1 MIFQSV
7 GSQHDL
13 VDSLK
18 HLVSLGGEATRTRLT
33 RHLSRHYQG
42 EAAVFTKGRNALSEA
57 VRIATGGKGKV
68 AISGF
73 TCYVVVQAVRE
84 AGCDVVYLD
93 IEKSD
98 LNFSAA
104 SLEEAI
110 KDDAEIRAVIVQNT
124 LGIPCDIA
132 AIERVTDQHN
142 LYLIEDLAHC
152 VGATYDDGREVGKV
166 GDMTML
172 SFGRDKLLDT
182 VSGGALIVR
191 NPELRVQ
198 LRQPY
203 ADALWRDQ
211 LRDRVYPIL
220 MWLVRVSYGVG
231 IGRYIMAG
239 ASMIGL
245 ITRSGDG
252 KIDRESVMPGW
263 QAARVLDR
271 LHYAKNDR
279 RRRLELTRTYQR
291 AFGDDFLLVG
301 VDDNAAPV
309 RLGLMVKNRARI
321 IAKLREAGMMLE
333 DIWYDSPVGPKK
345 LYPKAGFPEDKCPNA
360 VAVSHE
366 IINLPTHRYVTDEVV
381 KQIAEIIKREAA
393 V

>member
-18 HLVSLGGEATRTRLT
+18 YLVSIGGETTRTRLT

-42 EAAVFTKGRNALSEA
+42 EAAVFTRGRNALSEA

-104 SLEEAI
+104 TLEKAVS
-110 KDDAEIRAVIVQNT
+110 DDSEIRAVIVQNT
-124 LGIPCDIA
+124 LGNPCDIV
-132 AIERVTDQHN
+132 AIEKVADRHN
-142 LYLIEDLAHC
+142 LYLIEDLAHSA
-152 VGATYDDGREVGKV
+152 GANYSDGREVGKV

-211 LRDRVYPIL
+211 VRDRIYPVL
-220 MWLVRVSYGVG
+220 MWLVRVTYPAR

-239 ASMIGL
+239 ISKIGL

-252 KIDRESVMPGW
+252 RIDREAVMPGW
-263 QAARVLDR
+263 QAARALSR

-279 RRRLELTRTYQR
+279 RRRLELAKGYQQ
-291 AFGDDFLLVG
+291 ALGDDLPIVG
-301 VDDNAAPV
+301 LDDDSAPV
-309 RLGLMVKNRARI
+309 RLALMVKNRARV
-321 IAKLREAGMMLE
+321 IAKLREVGIMLE
-333 DIWYDSPVGPKK
+333 DIWYDTPVGPKR
-345 LYPKAGFPEDKCPNA
+345 LYPKAGYVEENCPNA

-366 IINLPTHRYVTDEVV
+366 IVNLPTHRYVTSEIIQ
-381 KQIAEIIKREAA
+381 QIASIIKREAA

>member
-42 EAAVFTKGRNALSEA
+42 EAAAFTKGRNALSEA

-68 AISGF
+68 AVSGF

-104 SLEEAI
+104 TLEKAI
-110 KDDAEIRAVIVQNT
+110 SDDSEIRAVIVQNT

-152 VGATYDDGREVGKV
+152 VGATYSDGREVGKV

-211 LRDRVYPIL
+211 FRDRVYPIL
-220 MWLVRVSYGVG
+220 MWLVRVTYSVG

-279 RRRLELTRTYQR
+279 RRRLELAQSYKR
-291 AFGDDFLLVG
+291 ALGDDFQLVG
-301 VDDNAAPV
+301 ADDNSAPV
-309 RLGLMVKNRARI
+309 RLGLMVKNRTRI
-321 IAKLREAGMMLE
+321 IAILREAGMMLE

-345 LYPKAGFPEDKCPNA
+345 KYPKAGFPEDKCPNA

-366 IINLPTHRYVTDEVV
+366 IVNLPTHRYVTDEAV